1 MKDENSKKIAAKDIA
16 DTVNK
21 FYEQKNISGEFP
33 NLQGFSRYVSLNL
46 NSDNSSLIARYETAL
61 IQAFDKSPELRSQ
74 AREFVNHLLD
84 ALPDDK
90 KSKFHNANVEN
101 TLQKAEHS
109 NTQNMNQQ
117 PTQEQK
123 KDSLENFAQFI
134 DNFIENITGAFKKIM
149 KNLQQLVSDIAATI
163 NNIFQGKTAKA
174 NTQEQQRGPK
184 PEPASLVSA
193 VSQDLVVA
201 INDSTKAPDKP
212 EQGQVVLKQENKGM
226 SR

>member
-1 MKDENSKKIAAKDIA
+1 M
-16 DTVNK
+16 
-21 FYEQKNISGEFP
+21 
-33 NLQGFSRYVSLNL
+33 
-46 NSDNSSLIARYETAL
+46 
-61 IQAFDKSPELRSQ
+61 
-74 AREFVNHLLD
+74 LD

-123 KDSLENFAQFI
+123 KGLLDNFAQFI

-149 KNLQQLVSDIAATI
+149 ENLQQLVSGTAATI

-174 NTQEQQRGPK
+174 NTQEQEKTNNKDQGPQEQQRSSK
-184 PEPASLVSA
+184 PELASLVSA

-201 INDSTKAPDKP
+201 INYSAKAPDKP
-212 EQGQVVLKQENKGM
+212 EQGQAVLKQENKGT